1 MLLLIVAI
9 GVGVV
14 TAFVSLDWFFANG
27 EETNQSMAEWERPYR
42 PWWSSKFGIW
52 LALSS
57 AAGGITY
64 AALPQLFPKIFVPL
78 F

>member
-27 EETNQSMAEWERPYR
+27 EETNQSMRDWERPYA
-42 PWWSSKFGIW
+42 PWWSTKFGIW

-64 AALPQLFPKIFVPL
+64 AALPQLFPKFFVPL